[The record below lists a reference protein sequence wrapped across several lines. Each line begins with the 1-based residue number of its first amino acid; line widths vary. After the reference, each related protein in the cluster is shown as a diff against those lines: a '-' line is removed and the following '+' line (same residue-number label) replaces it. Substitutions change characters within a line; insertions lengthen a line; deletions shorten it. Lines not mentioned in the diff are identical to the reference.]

1 MQRRDF
7 LTATAAA
14 AAAVPSLTALAQS
27 GGGIS
32 TELAH
37 IPFDYLEWRTYRLDD
52 AAKQPLVAKYLQSA
66 LAPACKRHS
75 VQVLGP
81 FKEIGAVATPSLHAL
96 FAYSTNLGLATFRP
110 AIEADAEYQKAAAE
124 YLSVGKNA
132 PAFVRIDSSLMLPF
146 QGMPTVATPEGQ
158 PQVFE
163 LRTYESH
170 SEERARKKID
180 MFNNGEIPLFVEA
193 GFQNIFFGETLIG
206 EDLPNLKYLLASP
219 DMDANKASWEKFK
232 ALPGWLAIRD
242 LPEYK
247 DTVSK
252 ATPLFL
258 ELMP

>member
-14 AAAVPSLTALAQS
+14 AALTALAQS
-27 GGGIS
+27 GASI
-32 TELAH
+32 ELAY

-52 AAKQPLVAKYLQSA
+52 AAKQPLVATYLQSA
-66 LAPACKRHS
+66 LAPACKR
-75 VQVLGP
+75 VGVRFLGP
-81 FKEIGAVATPSLHAL
+81 FKEIGAAATPSLHAL
-96 FAYSTNLGLATFRP
+96 LAYSTNLGLATFRP

-124 YLSVGKNA
+124 YLSVGKSA
-132 PAFVRIDSSLMLPF
+132 PAFERIESSLMIPF
-146 QGMPTVATPEGQ
+146 QGMLEVATPVGQ

-193 GFQNIFFGETLIG
+193 GFQNIFFSETLIG
-206 EDLPNLKYLLASP
+206 GDLPNLKYLLASP

-258 ELMP
+258 ELMPQS